1 LSVLAQ
7 NLPPSKLRP
16 FGATFLIFSDCARLA
31 IRLAASMELPTIL
44 AFTDDAMGD
53 DAAPESRIT

>member
-1 LSVLAQ
+1 MLAQ
-7 NLPPSKLRP
+7 TLPLPKLRP
-16 FGATFLIFSDCARLA
+16 FGATFLIFSDCARPA

-44 AFTDDAMGD
+44 VFTDAAMGD